1 MTPIICGLCLK
12 DFLAFWRV
20 DRISCN
26 DRIFDLMSILFLNS
40 ALFELA
46 IDELVSG
53 LIDRKDNLQNARN
66 IMKLSISNMFV
77 MPISSGS
84 FVFIIGLFASLI
96 R

>member
-1 MTPIICGLCLK
+1 
-12 DFLAFWRV
+12 
-20 DRISCN
+20 
-26 DRIFDLMSILFLNS
+26 MSMLFLNS
-40 ALFELA
+40 ALLELA

-84 FVFIIGLFASLI
+84 FVFISGLLFDSVLFS
-96 R
+96 